1 MSDSG
6 EAQKILREHG
16 RTFSWASAFLGRRAS
31 SLATRLYALCRH
43 LDDLADEPS
52 PKRQENLQQLHTALQ
67 KNCYPIHDPAFS
79 HYQILKDQGVDLDP
93 LRHLLDGLIA
103 DQRQVRLKDEKEL
116 LKYCYQVA
124 GTVGL
129 MMSGVLDV
137 KDRAARKNAL
147 DLGIAM
153 QMTNICRDVLEDAR
167 MGRVYLP
174 ADWINGLTA
183 AEIADQSHD
192 PRIRKLITEA
202 QRKLLQRADQFY
214 RSGAEGF
221 PSLPFRARL
230 SIRTAAVVYREIGTQ
245 ILEGKVNWWEGR
257 SVVTSSRKLNL
268 TLAALTQGDALLTQQ
283 ANESP
288 DLPGE
293 LMQYALLKATP

>member
-1 MSDSG
+1 
-6 EAQKILREHG
+6 
-16 RTFSWASAFLGRRAS
+16 
-31 SLATRLYALCRH
+31 
-43 LDDLADEPS
+43 
-52 PKRQENLQQLHTALQ
+52 
-67 KNCYPIHDPAFS
+67 
-79 HYQILKDQGVDLDP
+79 
-93 LRHLLDGLIA
+93 
-103 DQRQVRLKDEKEL
+103 
-116 LKYCYQVA
+116 
-124 GTVGL
+124 
-129 MMSGVLDV
+129 
-137 KDRAARKNAL
+137 
-147 DLGIAM
+147 
-153 QMTNICRDVLEDAR
+153 
-167 MGRVYLP
+167 
-174 ADWINGLTA
+174 

-192 PRIRKLITEA
+192 PRIRKFITEA

-268 TLAALTQGDALLTQQ
+268 TLAALTQGDDLLTQQ

>member
-6 EAQKILREHG
+6 EAQKVLREHG

-31 SLATRLYALCRH
+31 ILATRLYALCRH

-52 PKRQENLQQLHTALQ
+52 PMRQGLLQKLHISLQ
-67 KNCYPIHDPAFS
+67 KNCYPAHDPAFS
-79 HYQILKDQGVDLDP
+79 HYQTLKDQGVDLAP

-103 DQRQVRLKDEKEL
+103 DQRQVRLKDETEL

-137 KDRAARKNAL
+137 KDKAARKNAL

-183 AEIADQSHD
+183 EEIANQSHD
-192 PRIRKLITEA
+192 PRIRTLITEA
-202 QRKLLQRADQFY
+202 QKRLLHRADQFY
-214 RSGAEGF
+214 RSGAGGF

-230 SIRTAAVVYREIGTQ
+230 SIRTAAVIYREIGAQ
-245 ILEGKVNWWEGR
+245 IHAGKVNWWEGR
-257 SVVTSSRKLNL
+257 SVVTNFRKLSL
-268 TLAALTQGDALLTQQ
+268 TLAALTKGDVLLTQQ